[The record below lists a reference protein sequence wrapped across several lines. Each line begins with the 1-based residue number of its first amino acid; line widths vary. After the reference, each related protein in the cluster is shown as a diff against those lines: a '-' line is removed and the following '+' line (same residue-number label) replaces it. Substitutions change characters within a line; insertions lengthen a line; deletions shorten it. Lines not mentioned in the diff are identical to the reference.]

1 MSDCNHAQWQP
12 PHDYRPLERRSERRT
27 WAVVILTGLTMLL
40 EIVAGYWFNS
50 MALLADGWH
59 MASHMVAI
67 GLAALAYLL
76 ARRYAADHRF
86 AFGTWKIEVLAG
98 FASALL
104 LVVVALFMIG
114 ESLLRFWAPAA
125 IGFDEALVVAVVGL
139 LVNLLSAWLLRDQ
152 HDHGHGH
159 GHGHGDDAHSH
170 AERGHA
176 HAHGAPGKDLNR
188 HAAFIHVLTDAL
200 TSVAAIIAL
209 LGGKLFGW
217 GWLDPAMGIIGAL
230 VILVWARGLLRDTAK
245 ALLDREMDDPLVGKV
260 REALERVPD
269 TEVTDLHL
277 WRVGRSQYSCI
288 LSVVT
293 HQPHTADRYKAAL
306 QPFAQLVHITAEV
319 NRCGESAHLDSRQ

>member
-86 AFGTWKIEVLAG
+86 TFGTWKIEVLAG

-139 LVNLLSAWLLRDQ
+139 LVNLLSAWLLRDE
-152 HDHGHGH
+152 HDHGH

>member
-40 EIVAGYWFNS
+40 EITAGYWFNS

-86 AFGTWKIEVLAG
+86 TFGTWKIEVLAG

-139 LVNLLSAWLLRDQ
+139 LVNLLSAWLLRDE
-152 HDHGHGH
+152 HDH

-230 VILVWARGLLRDTAK
+230 VILVWSRGLLRDTAK

>member
-40 EIVAGYWFNS
+40 EIAAGYWFNS

-86 AFGTWKIEVLAG
+86 TFGTWKIEVLAG

-152 HDHGHGH
+152 HD
-159 GHGHGDDAHSH
+159 HGHGDDAHSH

-319 NRCGESAHLDSRQ
+319 NRCGESPAP

>member
-152 HDHGHGH
+152 HDH

>member
-40 EIVAGYWFNS
+40 EIAAGYWFNS

-152 HDHGHGH
+152 HD
-159 GHGHGDDAHSH
+159 HGHGDDAHSH

>member
-40 EIVAGYWFNS
+40 EITAGYWFNS

-86 AFGTWKIEVLAG
+86 TFGTWKIEVLAG

-152 HDHGHGH
+152 HDHGH

-319 NRCGESAHLDSRQ
+319 NRCGERAHLDSRQ

>member
-40 EIVAGYWFNS
+40 EIAAGYWFNS

-86 AFGTWKIEVLAG
+86 TFGTWKIEVLAG

-152 HDHGHGH
+152 HDH

-319 NRCGESAHLDSRQ
+319 NRCGERAHLDSRQ

>member
-40 EIVAGYWFNS
+40 EITAGYWFNS

-86 AFGTWKIEVLAG
+86 TFGTWKIEVLAG

-139 LVNLLSAWLLRDQ
+139 LVNLLSAWLLRDE
-152 HDHGHGH
+152 HDHGH

-306 QPFAQLVHITAEV
+306 QPFTQLVHITAEV

>member
-1 MSDCNHAQWQP
+1 MDECNHVQWQP
-12 PHDYRPLERRSERRT
+12 PHDYRPLEHSSERQT
-27 WAVVILTGLTMLL
+27 WAVVILTGLTMLI

-98 FASALL
+98 FTSALL

-114 ESLLRFWAPAA
+114 ESLIRFWSPAE
-125 IGFDEALVVAVVGL
+125 IGFDAALMVAVIGL

-159 GHGHGDDAHSH
+159 GHGHGEHPHAHSH
-170 AERGHA
+170 EHA
-176 HAHGAPGKDLNR
+176 CGGKDLNR

-200 TSVAAIIAL
+200 TSVAAIVAL
-209 LGGKLFGW
+209 LGGKFFGW
-217 GWLDPAMGIIGAL
+217 GWLDPAMGIVGAL
-230 VILVWARGLLRDTAK
+230 VILVWARGLLRDTGK
-245 ALLDREMDDPLVGKV
+245 ALLDREMDDPLVDKI
-260 REALERVPD
+260 REALQQVPD

-277 WRVGRSQYSCI
+277 WRVGRAQYSCI

-293 HQPHTADRYKAAL
+293 HQTHTADQYKAAL
-306 QPFAQLVHITAEV
+306 QAFPQLVHVTAEV
-319 NRCGESAHLDSRQ
+319 NRCDESAHLDPRQ

>member
-40 EIVAGYWFNS
+40 EIAAGYWFNS

-86 AFGTWKIEVLAG
+86 TFGTWKIEVLAG

-159 GHGHGDDAHSH
+159 GHGDDAHSH
-170 AERGHA
+170 AEPGHA

>member
-40 EIVAGYWFNS
+40 EIAAGYWFNS

-86 AFGTWKIEVLAG
+86 TFGTWKIEVLAG

-139 LVNLLSAWLLRDQ
+139 LVNLLSAWLLRDE
-152 HDHGHGH
+152 HDH

-319 NRCGESAHLDSRQ
+319 NRCGERAHLDSRQ

>member
-40 EIVAGYWFNS
+40 EIAAGYWFNS

-86 AFGTWKIEVLAG
+86 TFGTWKIEVLAG

-139 LVNLLSAWLLRDQ
+139 LVNLLSAWLLRDE
-152 HDHGHGH
+152 HD
-159 GHGHGDDAHSH
+159 HGHGDDAHSH

>member
-40 EIVAGYWFNS
+40 EIAAGYWFNS

-86 AFGTWKIEVLAG
+86 TFGTWKIEVLAG

-152 HDHGHGH
+152 HDHGR

>member
-40 EIVAGYWFNS
+40 EIAAGYWFNS

-86 AFGTWKIEVLAG
+86 TFGTWKIEVLAG

-125 IGFDEALVVAVVGL
+125 IGFDEALLVAVVGL

-152 HDHGHGH
+152 HDH

>member
-40 EIVAGYWFNS
+40 EITAGYWFNS

-86 AFGTWKIEVLAG
+86 TFGTWKIEVLAG

-152 HDHGHGH
+152 HD
-159 GHGHGDDAHSH
+159 HGHGDDAHSH

>member
-40 EIVAGYWFNS
+40 EITAGYWFNS

-86 AFGTWKIEVLAG
+86 KFGTWKIEVLAG

-139 LVNLLSAWLLRDQ
+139 LVNLLSAWLLRDE
-152 HDHGHGH
+152 HDHGH

>member
-40 EIVAGYWFNS
+40 EIAAGYWFNS

-86 AFGTWKIEVLAG
+86 TFGTWKIEVLAG

-139 LVNLLSAWLLRDQ
+139 LVNLLSAWLLRDE
-152 HDHGHGH
+152 HDH

>member
-40 EIVAGYWFNS
+40 EIAAGYWFNS

-159 GHGHGDDAHSH
+159 GHGDDAHSH

-230 VILVWARGLLRDTAK
+230 VILVWSRGLLRDTAK

>member
-152 HDHGHGH
+152 HDHGHS
-159 GHGHGDDAHSH
+159 HGDDAHSH
-170 AERGHA
+170 AGRGHA

>member
-27 WAVVILTGLTMLL
+27 WAVVILAGLTMLL

-86 AFGTWKIEVLAG
+86 TFGTWKIEVLAG

-152 HDHGHGH
+152 HDHGHS
-159 GHGHGDDAHSH
+159 HGDDAHSH

-217 GWLDPAMGIIGAL
+217 GRLDPAMGIIGAL

>member
-40 EIVAGYWFNS
+40 EITAGYWFNS

-86 AFGTWKIEVLAG
+86 TFGTWKIEVLAS

-139 LVNLLSAWLLRDQ
+139 LVNLLSAWLLRDE
-152 HDHGHGH
+152 HD
-159 GHGHGDDAHSH
+159 HGHGDDAHSH

>member
-40 EIVAGYWFNS
+40 EITAGYWFNS

-86 AFGTWKIEVLAG
+86 TFGTWKIEVLAG

-139 LVNLLSAWLLRDQ
+139 LVNLLSAWLLRDE
-152 HDHGHGH
+152 HDH

-176 HAHGAPGKDLNR
+176 HAHGAPGKGLNR

-230 VILVWARGLLRDTAK
+230 V
-245 ALLDREMDDPLVGKV
+245 
-260 REALERVPD
+260 
-269 TEVTDLHL
+269 
-277 WRVGRSQYSCI
+277 
-288 LSVVT
+288 
-293 HQPHTADRYKAAL
+293 
-306 QPFAQLVHITAEV
+306 
-319 NRCGESAHLDSRQ
+319 

>member
-12 PHDYRPLERRSERRT
+12 PHDYRPLERRSERQT

-40 EIVAGYWFNS
+40 EITAGYWFNS

-86 AFGTWKIEVLAG
+86 TFGTWKIEVLAG

-152 HDHGHGH
+152 HD
-159 GHGHGDDAHSH
+159 HGHGDDAHSH

>member
-1 MSDCNHAQWQP
+1 M
-12 PHDYRPLERRSERRT
+12 
-27 WAVVILTGLTMLL
+27 
-40 EIVAGYWFNS
+40 
-50 MALLADGWH
+50 
-59 MASHMVAI
+59 
-67 GLAALAYLL
+67 
-76 ARRYAADHRF
+76 
-86 AFGTWKIEVLAG
+86 
-98 FASALL
+98 
-104 LVVVALFMIG
+104 
-114 ESLLRFWAPAA
+114 
-125 IGFDEALVVAVVGL
+125 
-139 LVNLLSAWLLRDQ
+139 NLLSAWLLRDQ
-152 HDHGHGH
+152 HDHGR

-306 QPFAQLVHITAEV
+306 QPFTQLVHITAEV

>member
-1 MSDCNHAQWQP
+1 MSGCNHAQWQP
-12 PHDYRPLERRSERRT
+12 PHDYRPLERNSERQT
-27 WAVVILTGLTMLL
+27 WAVVILTGLTMLV
-40 EIVAGYWFNS
+40 EIIAGYWFNS

-76 ARRYAADHRF
+76 ARRYAADQRF

-98 FASALL
+98 FTSALL

-114 ESLLRFWAPAA
+114 ESLSRLWSPVA
-125 IGFDEALVVAVVGL
+125 IGFDAALMVAVIGL
-139 LVNLLSAWLLRDQ
+139 LVNLLSAWLLREQ

-159 GHGHGDDAHSH
+159 GHGHGEHAHDHSH
-170 AERGHA
+170 EHEHA
-176 HAHGAPGKDLNR
+176 SGGKDLNR

-209 LGGKLFGW
+209 LGGKFFGW
-217 GWLDPAMGIIGAL
+217 GWLDPVMGIVGAL

-245 ALLDREMDDPLVGKV
+245 ALLDREMDDPLVHRV
-260 REALERVPD
+260 REALQDVPD

-288 LSVVT
+288 LSLVT
-293 HQPHTADRYKAAL
+293 HQAHTADHYKAAL
-306 QPFAQLVHITAEV
+306 QGFPQLVHITVEV
-319 NRCGESAHLDSRQ
+319 NRCDESAHLDHRQ

>member
-1 MSDCNHAQWQP
+1 M
-12 PHDYRPLERRSERRT
+12 
-27 WAVVILTGLTMLL
+27 VILTGLTMLL
-40 EIVAGYWFNS
+40 EIAAGYWFNS

-86 AFGTWKIEVLAG
+86 TFGTWKIEVLAG

-152 HDHGHGH
+152 HD
-159 GHGHGDDAHSH
+159 HGHGDDAHSH

-293 HQPHTADRYKAAL
+293 HQPHTADRYKSAL

>member
-1 MSDCNHAQWQP
+1 MPDCNHAQWQP
-12 PHDYRPLERRSERRT
+12 PHDYRPLEHGAERQT
-27 WAVVILTGLTMLL
+27 WMVAILTGLTMVV
-40 EIVAGYWFNS
+40 EITAGYWFNS

-104 LVVVALFMIG
+104 LVVVALTMIG
-114 ESLLRFWAPAA
+114 ESLLRFWSPAA
-125 IGFDEALVVAVVGL
+125 IGFDEALLVALLGL
-139 LVNLLSAWLLRDQ
+139 MVNLVSAWLLRDQ
-152 HDHGHGH
+152 HGHSHSHSHSHSHGHGH
-159 GHGHGDDAHSH
+159 GHGEPHGHHH
-170 AERGHA
+170 AGGGR
-176 HAHGAPGKDLNR
+176 DLNR

-200 TSVAAIIAL
+200 TSVAAILAL

-217 GWLDPAMGIIGAL
+217 SWLDPTMGIVGAV
-230 VILVWARGLLRDTAK
+230 VILVWARGLLWDTGK
-245 ALLDREMDDPLVGKV
+245 ALLDREMDDPLVQKI
-260 REALERVPD
+260 REALEDVPD

-277 WRVGRSQYSCI
+277 WRVGRAQYSCI

-293 HQPHTADRYKAAL
+293 HQTYNADHYKAVL
-306 QPFAQLVHITAEV
+306 QRFPQLVHVTAEV
-319 NRCGESAHLDSRQ
+319 NRCDESAHPECGL

>member
-40 EIVAGYWFNS
+40 EITAGYWFNS

-86 AFGTWKIEVLAG
+86 TFGTWKIEVLAG

-152 HDHGHGH
+152 HNH

>member
-40 EIVAGYWFNS
+40 EIAAGYWFNS

-86 AFGTWKIEVLAG
+86 TFGTWKIEVLAG

-152 HDHGHGH
+152 HD
-159 GHGHGDDAHSH
+159 HGHGDDAHSH

>member
-40 EIVAGYWFNS
+40 EIAAGYWFNS

-86 AFGTWKIEVLAG
+86 TFGTWKIEVLAG

-152 HDHGHGH
+152 HD
-159 GHGHGDDAHSH
+159 HGHGDDAHSH

-230 VILVWARGLLRDTAK
+230 VILVWSRGLLRDTAK
-245 ALLDREMDDPLVGKV
+245 ALLDREMDDPLVDKV

>member
-1 MSDCNHAQWQP
+1 MAECNHVQWQP
-12 PHDYRPLERRSERRT
+12 PHDYRPLEHSSERRT
-27 WAVVILTGLTMLL
+27 WAVVALTGLTMIA

-76 ARRYAADHRF
+76 ARRYAADQRF

-98 FASALL
+98 FTSALL

-114 ESLLRFWAPAA
+114 ESLIRFWSPAE
-125 IGFDEALVVAVVGL
+125 IGFDAALMVAVIGL
-139 LVNLLSAWLLRDQ
+139 LVNLLSAWLLRDE

-159 GHGHGDDAHSH
+159 DHG
-170 AERGHA
+170 EHA
-176 HAHGAPGKDLNR
+176 HDHASGGKDLNR

-209 LGGKLFGW
+209 LGGKFFGW
-217 GWLDPAMGIIGAL
+217 GWLDPAMGIVGAL
-230 VILVWARGLLRDTAK
+230 VILVWARGLLRDTGK
-245 ALLDREMDDPLVGKV
+245 ALLDREMDDPLVHKI
-260 REALERVPD
+260 RETLQQVPD

-277 WRVGRSQYSCI
+277 WRVGR
-288 LSVVT
+288 
-293 HQPHTADRYKAAL
+293 
-306 QPFAQLVHITAEV
+306 AQ
-319 NRCGESAHLDSRQ
+319 

>member
-40 EIVAGYWFNS
+40 EIAAGYWFNS

-159 GHGHGDDAHSH
+159 GHGYDAHSH